1 MDLESLKL
9 ILNKVNVN
17 NLKKSN
23 IKNILITG
31 CSGFIGNYLLNTL
44 LSEKIK
50 NKFKIYG
57 LDILMPKIS
66 FNKKKSNF
74 YFYKKNLFKIKS
86 FKLNKKIDLVIH
98 LAGIPSPTYYK
109 KKPIETFYLNSEVC
123 KIFLEFARHHNSKFI
138 YFSSSEIYGNPDS
151 KNIPTKENFEGR
163 VSSISDRSCYDE
175 SKRAGETYTYI
186 YKNLFK
192 LDCKIIRPFN
202 FYS

>member
-66 FNKKKSNF
+66 FNKKKVIF
-74 YFYKKNLFKIKS
+74 IFI
-86 FKLNKKIDLVIH
+86 KKI
-98 LAGIPSPTYYK
+98 
-109 KKPIETFYLNSEVC
+109 YL
-123 KIFLEFARHHNSKFI
+123 
-138 YFSSSEIYGNPDS
+138 
-151 KNIPTKENFEGR
+151 
-163 VSSISDRSCYDE
+163 
-175 SKRAGETYTYI
+175 
-186 YKNLFK
+186 K
-192 LDCKIIRPFN
+192 LKVLN
-202 FYS
+202 